1 MNPFGQLPIWLYG
14 IGMALIFSGIVW
26 AQLTRR
32 AHSLRVST
40 SVAEQTADLT
50 GVRNEPGSGELED
63 DFRGISSFGKL
74 DRDKRKG
81 LVARRGVG
89 AIFSSDQDWSTGERE
104 GSRVRWISTTML
116 LNVVGWGMF
125 LVVYALLVQEY
136 TSNAYMQSYVRTKLG
151 FGAYLLDN
159 YTLLVVA
166 TLLGFLLFRMLFLN
180 WRHAKTRRFPES
192 SQD

>member
-1 MNPFGQLPIWLYG
+1 
-14 IGMALIFSGIVW
+14 
-26 AQLTRR
+26 
-32 AHSLRVST
+32 
-40 SVAEQTADLT
+40 VAEQTADLT